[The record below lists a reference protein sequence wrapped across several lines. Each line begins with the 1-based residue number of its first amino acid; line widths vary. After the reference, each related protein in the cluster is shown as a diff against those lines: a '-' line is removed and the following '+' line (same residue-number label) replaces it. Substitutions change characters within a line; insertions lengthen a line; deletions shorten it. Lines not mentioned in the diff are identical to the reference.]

1 MSLCSLSYLG
11 GVLDHASAILC
22 GSDAV
27 ACPVMGRIN
36 NESVKIQ
43 QYDGI
48 KFGKD
53 VANKIKFSKTE
64 TAVTQ
69 SEGTAF
75 SLKEEMES

>member
-1 MSLCSLSYLG
+1 MSDLQECIYLSW
-11 GVLDHASAILC
+11 H
-22 GSDAV
+22 
-27 ACPVMGRIN
+27 
-36 NESVKIQ
+36 ESVKIQ
-43 QYDGI
+43 QFIGI

-64 TAVTQ
+64 MAVTQ

>member
-1 MSLCSLSYLG
+1 MLVPGRSRKKYTGSSWRPMSDLQECIYLSW
-11 GVLDHASAILC
+11 H
-22 GSDAV
+22 
-27 ACPVMGRIN
+27 
-36 NESVKIQ
+36 ESVKIQ
-43 QYDGI
+43 QYVGI

-53 VANKIKFSKTE
+53 VANEIKFSKTE

>member
-1 MSLCSLSYLG
+1 MLVPGCSRKKYTGSSRRPMSDLHECIYLSR
-11 GVLDHASAILC
+11 H
-22 GSDAV
+22 
-27 ACPVMGRIN
+27 
-36 NESVKIQ
+36 ESVKIQ
-43 QYDGI
+43 QYVGI

-53 VANKIKFSKTE
+53 VANKIKFSNTE